1 MSTSNGAET
10 LDFEIARKTF
20 RGVVAKFLRFLR
32 KICSRIKRGN
42 DVQINERKFDAVKK
56 ELFDYLVEHSEYFNM
71 KYIITILKSGTKEEV
86 GTSGNMIIFY
96 YSRSLEEFLPLDYF
110 LKYFDTHVKLK
121 NSPTELEHRFCIR
134 VEKHKIRNK
143 VKMVLKKRNIANC
156 DLNMFFKNHYLVSES
171 KFLHYKEMYDFIDE
185 RISSYRNV
193 SESFY
198 QAN

>member
-1 MSTSNGAET
+1 MSTST
-10 LDFEIARKTF
+10 LNFDIARKPF
-20 RGVVAKFLRFLR
+20 RDVVDKFLRFLR
-32 KICSRIKRGN
+32 EICSRINRGN
-42 DVQINERKFDAVKK
+42 DVENNIRKFNAVKE

-143 VKMVLKKRNIANC
+143 VKMVLKKRNITND
-156 DLNMFFKNHYLVSES
+156 DLKMFFKNHYLVNEANCKS
-171 KFLHYKEMYDFIDE
+171 KFLHYKEMYAFIDE
-185 RISSYRNV
+185 RISNYRR
-193 SESFY
+193 SF
-198 QAN
+198 